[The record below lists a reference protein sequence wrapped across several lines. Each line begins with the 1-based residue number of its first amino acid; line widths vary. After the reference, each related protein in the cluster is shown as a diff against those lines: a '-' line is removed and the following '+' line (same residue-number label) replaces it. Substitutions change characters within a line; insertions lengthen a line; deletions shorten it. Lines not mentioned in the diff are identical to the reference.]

1 MPSFV
6 LSVAARLAQ
15 WLPLPVKKIFYRLGP
30 LSRLIRG
37 ALNRAGPE
45 SLAEFT
51 IPAGP
56 LSGRRL
62 LLNYRTDKS
71 YWLGTYE
78 PEVQAAIQAFVK
90 PGAVAYDAGANIG
103 YNTLH
108 LALAAG
114 ANGKVFAFEPHPG
127 NLERLRANLALNP
140 DLNNIA
146 VIPKAVTDSEAEVNF
161 LIHSSNNMG
170 KVGASLGRQDQK
182 YVQEI
187 QVQATSLDH
196 FVFAQGHPQPD
207 VIKIDIE
214 GGEILAISAMQRI
227 LKERRPLLFIEFHG
241 HESVQGAW
249 TVLEET
255 GYSLHRMQPGYPRIT
270 QTEALDWKAY
280 LLARPPAVP

>member
-1 MPSFV
+1 MPNLA
-6 LSVAARLAQ
+6 LSIAARLAS

-30 LSRLIRG
+30 FSKLIRG
-37 ALNRAGPE
+37 FLNRAGPQN
-45 SLAEFT
+45 LAEFA
-51 IPAGP
+51 IPTGP

-62 LLNYRTDKS
+62 RLNYRTDKS

-90 PGAVAYDAGANIG
+90 PGAVAYDIGANIG

-140 DLNNIA
+140 DLDNITI
-146 VIPKAVTDSEAEVNF
+146 IPKAVTDSEANVKF

-182 YVQEI
+182 YEQEI

-214 GGEILAISAMQRI
+214 GGEILAISAMPRI
-227 LKERRPLLFIEFHG
+227 LKETRPLLFIEFHG
-241 HESVQGAW
+241 HESVEGAW
-249 TVLEET
+249 SVLEEA
-255 GYSLHRMQPGYPRIT
+255 GYTLHRMQLGYPRIT
-270 QTEALDWKAY
+270 QREALDWKAY
-280 LLARPPAVP
+280 LLARPPAE